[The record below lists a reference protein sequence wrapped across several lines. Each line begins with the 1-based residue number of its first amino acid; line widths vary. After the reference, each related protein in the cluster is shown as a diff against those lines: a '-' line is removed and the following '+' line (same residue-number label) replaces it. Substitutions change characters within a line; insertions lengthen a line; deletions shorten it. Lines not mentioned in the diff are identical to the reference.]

1 MRTALGVA
9 VSTLV
14 AGCSGPAS
22 DGRDRSRA
30 PQAAERPTTS
40 KPADPDDARYSEARA
55 AIQKRLD
62 ENGLVMEMQREA
74 PFMVVADG
82 GETALDRGTST
93 VRWAADMLEADFFD
107 ARPAKVL
114 PVFLFEDAT
123 SYYRG
128 VEKLTGEEPGT
139 PYGFYS
145 RAHGGLFMNIATG
158 GGTLVHEIV
167 HPYVEADFP
176 DAPAWLNE
184 GLGSLFE
191 QSAERDG
198 HIVGLTN
205 WRLTGLQKAI
215 ARGDVPTFDKLT
227 HLGDDEFYG
236 DDSGVNYAAARYLLY
251 YLQEKGVLRDLYRA
265 FRSART
271 SDPSGYQTLVA
282 TLVALG
288 EHDVSAFETKWKRYV
303 SGLSFP

>member
-1 MRTALGVA
+1 
-9 VSTLV
+9 
-14 AGCSGPAS
+14 
-22 DGRDRSRA
+22 
-30 PQAAERPTTS
+30 
-40 KPADPDDARYSEARA
+40 
-55 AIQKRLD
+55 
-62 ENGLVMEMQREA
+62 
-74 PFMVVADG
+74 MVVANG
-82 GETALDRGTST
+82 GETALERGTAT
-93 VRWAADMLEADFFD
+93 VRWASDMLEADFFD

-114 PVFLFEDAT
+114 PVFLFKDAT

-145 RAHGGLFMNIATG
+145 RAHAGLFMNIATG

-191 QSAERDG
+191 QSAERSG

-205 WRLTGLQKAI
+205 WRLAGLQKAI
-215 ARGDVPTFDKLT
+215 ARGDVPTFQALT
-227 HLGDDEFYG
+227 HLGDNEFYG

-251 YLQEKGVLRDLYRA
+251 YLQEKGVLRDMYKA
-265 FRSART
+265 FRSARAR
-271 SDPSGYQTLVA
+271 DPSGYQTLVA
-282 TLVALG
+282 TLAAIG
-288 EHDVSAFETKWKRYV
+288 EHDVSRFETKWKRYV
-303 SGLSFP
+303 TQLTFP